1 MKSGSAAADDEQ
13 LIIFDGGEAVE
24 ILYFD
29 ALLLVELR
37 VGYLSDF
44 WEVAVEVF
52 YFEVF
57 EVWSFAFDHLNSNQI
72 NNVQLL
78 VHIIQ
83 KESNQVN
90 PHSLTHPTLL
100 DFSD

>member
-1 MKSGSAAADDEQ
+1 MKSGSTAADDEQ
-13 LIIFDGGEAVE
+13 LVVFDGGKAVE

-37 VGYLSDF
+37 VGDFSDF
-44 WEVAVEVF
+44 WEVAVEML

-72 NNVQLL
+72 NNVHLL
-78 VHIIQ
+78 VHFIQ

-90 PHSLTHPTLL
+90 THSLTDPTLL
-100 DFSD
+100 DFFD